1 MVIHNTVYHMNHLI
15 SLGGWTARV
24 FVLLWFLS
32 MALHQDDLPP
42 PPVRLPADQDVSDAE
57 IHREEI
63 PPGPGWHPSLTG
75 ASSQTGASKQY

>member
-1 MVIHNTVYHMNHLI
+1 MNHLI

-32 MALHQDDLPP
+32 MALHQDDLSP

-57 IHREEI
+57 VHREEV

-75 ASSQTGASKQY
+75 ASSQAGASKQY